1 MGCHF
6 LLLGANG
13 SNLHPQGVDHILF
26 LSHHHLSLEY
36 PELSVFFH
44 QIILSSRYPSC
55 NLMSEK
61 THSSNN
67 SSHSSLDF
75 KILGN
80 VETSLLMDFIVGI
93 VGRCVDSP
101 MFNCLLLLPFLVGFF
116 RRTSG
121 FPNFLFGFFRL
132 TSGFVNFLLLLLA
145 GFRWDIGFVG

>member
-44 QIILSSRYPSC
+44 QIILSSLYPSC

-101 MFNCLLLLPFLVGFF
+101 MFNCLLPFLV
-116 RRTSG
+116 
-121 FPNFLFGFFRL
+121 GFFRL